1 MNSEKKI
8 SGFVERLRSQRNLEF
23 ETKKTSKIAEF
34 DEGENYDDVFD
45 NERESPKKIANAE
58 KLEDIGTVTY
68 RNRVMEK
75 YGMVEE

>member
-45 NERESPKKIANAE
+45 NERESPKNQPNAE

-68 RNRVMEK
+68 RNRVIEK